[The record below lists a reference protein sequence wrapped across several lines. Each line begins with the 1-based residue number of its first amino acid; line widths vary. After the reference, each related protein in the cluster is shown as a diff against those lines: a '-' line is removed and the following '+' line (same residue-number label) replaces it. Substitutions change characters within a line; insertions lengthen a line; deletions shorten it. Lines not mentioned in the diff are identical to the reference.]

1 MMRIAKRDRVSDCS
15 MIVVGEGCAWLVG
28 MEGVLL
34 LEAIDVS
41 ASKKMVEDSL

>member
-1 MMRIAKRDRVSDCS
+1 MMRIAKRDRVSDCGR
-15 MIVVGEGCAWLVG
+15 IVVGEGCAWLVG